1 MCIRDRFEEACRLVA
16 EEAGLSRREAEILP
30 LALKGRTGERIA
42 AEFYISKSTVD
53 THLRRI
59 YQKCG
64 VHGRQELIDLGE
76 RTERRLAGRD

>member
-1 MCIRDRFEEACRLVA
+1 M
-16 EEAGLSRREAEILP
+16 
-30 LALKGRTGERIA
+30 KGRTGERIA
-42 AEFYISKSTVD
+42 AEFYISKSAPVD